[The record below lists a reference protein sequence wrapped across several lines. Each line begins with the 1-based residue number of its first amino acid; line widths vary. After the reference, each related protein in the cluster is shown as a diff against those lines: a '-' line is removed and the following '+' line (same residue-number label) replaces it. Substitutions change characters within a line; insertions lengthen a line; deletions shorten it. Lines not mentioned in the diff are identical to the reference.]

1 MIISEKP
8 VELKLDNY
16 LWGSRRENV
25 SASAVVFHT
34 GTVLH
39 VNFSVSESELR
50 RMVNEPNGMV
60 WTDSC
65 VEIFIKAEDSDEY
78 TNIECS
84 ASGAFL
90 ACHGPGRKDRIRYSA
105 EERSAVSTDV
115 AILENNN
122 KRSLKRHSSLF
133 RKNLSLLQS
142 HRLQNRHRRLQDR
155 VQGQPLLLHRLQNL
169 QHHLGLLHRKQHL
182 LARHFLQ
189 GQLAEHQLLRVQKPV
204 LALHHLVR
212 AAALMH
218 QDHHCHHHQ
227 AVQAVRSQ
235 EALLEA
241 VISVTPEAEGELPE

>member
-122 KRSLKRHSSLF
+122 KRSRWEMKISVDLAR
-133 RKNLSLLQS
+133 
-142 HRLQNRHRRLQDR
+142 
-155 VQGQPLLLHRLQNL
+155 
-169 QHHLGLLHRKQHL
+169 LGLISGIPADIAFNLYKCGDELREP
-182 LARHFLQ
+182 HFLSFAPISTQ
-189 GQLAEHQLLRVQKPV
+189 EPDFHRTEFFEH
-204 LALHHLVR
+204 ATLV
-212 AAALMH
+212 
-218 QDHHCHHHQ
+218 
-227 AVQAVRSQ
+227 
-235 EALLEA
+235 
-241 VISVTPEAEGELPE
+241 